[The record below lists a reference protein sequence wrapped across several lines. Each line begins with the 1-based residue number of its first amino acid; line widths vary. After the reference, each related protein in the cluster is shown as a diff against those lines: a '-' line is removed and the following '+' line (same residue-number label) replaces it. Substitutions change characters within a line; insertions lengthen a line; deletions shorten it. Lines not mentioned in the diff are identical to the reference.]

1 MDSEERVLPLFPL
14 NTVLFPGAAL
24 PLQIFEERY
33 KEMLQDCLAADSW
46 FGAVLIKEGVEVGG
60 PAVPH
65 TTGTVA
71 EIVQVS
77 DEQRGRFLISCVG
90 RQRFHIKSI
99 SDELPYLSGS
109 VELLAEEADQGVT
122 PELTAAVREAVAA
135 YLALVSGLGAAG
147 SGTSRSRQSPSHYR
161 TSPRRRCRSIRRG
174 SRLSW
179 KSRPLRRVS
188 GRRCH
193 FSTDR
198 QRSSGEGWKKGCPRD
213 SAETSDNARQPPSIP
228 SRSKTS
234 ASLATPSPISS
245 GVL

>member
-1 MDSEERVLPLFPL
+1 MNSEERVLPLFPL

-33 KEMLQDCLAADSW
+33 KQMLQDCLAADSW

-135 YLALVSGLGAAG
+135 YLALASGLGGGWVRDIPVPTEPVSLSYLAAAALQVETARKQALLEEPTA
-147 SGTSRSRQSPSHYR
+147 SSRLQSALSLLNQS
-161 TSPRRRCRSIRRG
+161 TEELRRRVEEGLSQRF
-174 SRLSW
+174 SR
-179 KSRPLRRVS
+179 
-188 GRRCH
+188 
-193 FSTDR
+193 
-198 QRSSGEGWKKGCPRD
+198 
-213 SAETSDNARQPPSIP
+213 N
-228 SRSKTS
+228 
-234 ASLATPSPISS
+234 
-245 GVL
+245 

>member
-33 KEMLQDCLAADSW
+33 KQMLQDCLAADSW

-122 PELTAAVREAVAA
+122 PELTAVVREAVAA
-135 YLALVSGLGAAG
+135 YLALASGLGGGWVRDIPVPTEPVSLSYLAAAALQVDTARKQALLEEPTA
-147 SGTSRSRQSPSHYR
+147 SSRLQSALSLLNQS
-161 TSPRRRCRSIRRG
+161 TEELRRRVEEGLSQRF
-174 SRLSW
+174 SR
-179 KSRPLRRVS
+179 
-188 GRRCH
+188 
-193 FSTDR
+193 
-198 QRSSGEGWKKGCPRD
+198 
-213 SAETSDNARQPPSIP
+213 N
-228 SRSKTS
+228 
-234 ASLATPSPISS
+234 
-245 GVL
+245 

>member
-1 MDSEERVLPLFPL
+1 MDGEERVLPLFPL

-33 KEMLQDCLAADSW
+33 KQMLQDCVAADSR

-77 DEQRGRFLISCVG
+77 DGQRGRFLISCVG
-90 RQRFHIKSI
+90 RQRFRIKSI

-122 PELTAAVREAVAA
+122 PELTAAVREAIAA
-135 YLALVSGLGAAG
+135 YLALVSGLGGGWVRDIPVPTEPVSLSYLATAALQVDTARKQALLEEPTA
-147 SGTSRSRQSPSHYR
+147 SSRLRSALSLLNRS
-161 TSPRRRCRSIRRG
+161 TEDLRRRVEEGLSQRF
-174 SRLSW
+174 SR
-179 KSRPLRRVS
+179 
-188 GRRCH
+188 
-193 FSTDR
+193 
-198 QRSSGEGWKKGCPRD
+198 
-213 SAETSDNARQPPSIP
+213 N
-228 SRSKTS
+228 
-234 ASLATPSPISS
+234 
-245 GVL
+245 

>member
-33 KEMLQDCLAADSW
+33 KQMLQDCLAADSR

-65 TTGTVA
+65 TTGTMA

-77 DEQRGRFLISCVG
+77 DGQRGRFLISCVG
-90 RQRFHIKSI
+90 RQRFRIKSI

-122 PELTAAVREAVAA
+122 PELTAAVREDVAA
-135 YLALVSGLGAAG
+135 YLALVSGLGGGWVRDVPVPTEPVSLSYLVAAALQVDTARKQALLEEPTASSRLRSALSLLNG
-147 SGTSRSRQSPSHYR
+147 STEDL
-161 TSPRRRCRSIRRG
+161 RRRVEEGLSQRF
-174 SRLSW
+174 SR
-179 KSRPLRRVS
+179 
-188 GRRCH
+188 
-193 FSTDR
+193 
-198 QRSSGEGWKKGCPRD
+198 
-213 SAETSDNARQPPSIP
+213 N
-228 SRSKTS
+228 
-234 ASLATPSPISS
+234 
-245 GVL
+245 

>member
-33 KEMLQDCLAADSW
+33 KQMLQDCLAADSR

-65 TTGTVA
+65 TTGTMA

-77 DEQRGRFLISCVG
+77 DGQRGRFLISCVG
-90 RQRFHIKSI
+90 RQRFRIKSI

-122 PELTAAVREAVAA
+122 PELTAAVREDVAA
-135 YLALVSGLGAAG
+135 YLALVSGLGGGWVRDIPVPTEPVSLSYLAAAALQVDTARKQALLEEPTA
-147 SGTSRSRQSPSHYR
+147 SSRLRSALSLLNRS
-161 TSPRRRCRSIRRG
+161 TEDLRRRVEEGLSQRF
-174 SRLSW
+174 SR
-179 KSRPLRRVS
+179 
-188 GRRCH
+188 
-193 FSTDR
+193 
-198 QRSSGEGWKKGCPRD
+198 
-213 SAETSDNARQPPSIP
+213 N
-228 SRSKTS
+228 
-234 ASLATPSPISS
+234 
-245 GVL
+245 

>member
-33 KEMLQDCLAADSW
+33 KEMLQDCLAADSR

-65 TTGTVA
+65 TTGTLA

-135 YLALVSGLGAAG
+135 YLALVSGLGGGWVRDVPVPTEPVSLSYLAAAALQVDTARKQALLEEPTASSRLRSALSLLNG
-147 SGTSRSRQSPSHYR
+147 STEEL
-161 TSPRRRCRSIRRG
+161 RRRVEEGLSQRF
-174 SRLSW
+174 SR
-179 KSRPLRRVS
+179 
-188 GRRCH
+188 
-193 FSTDR
+193 
-198 QRSSGEGWKKGCPRD
+198 
-213 SAETSDNARQPPSIP
+213 N
-228 SRSKTS
+228 
-234 ASLATPSPISS
+234 
-245 GVL
+245 

>member
-33 KEMLQDCLAADSW
+33 KEMLQDCLAADSR

-135 YLALVSGLGAAG
+135 YLALVSGLGGGWVRDVPVPTEPVSLSYLAAAALQVDTARKQALLEEPTASSRLRSALSLLNG
-147 SGTSRSRQSPSHYR
+147 STEEL
-161 TSPRRRCRSIRRG
+161 RRRVEEGLSQRF
-174 SRLSW
+174 SR
-179 KSRPLRRVS
+179 
-188 GRRCH
+188 
-193 FSTDR
+193 
-198 QRSSGEGWKKGCPRD
+198 
-213 SAETSDNARQPPSIP
+213 N
-228 SRSKTS
+228 
-234 ASLATPSPISS
+234 
-245 GVL
+245 

>member
-24 PLQIFEERY
+24 PLQIFEDRY
-33 KEMLQDCLAADSW
+33 KEMLQDCLASDSR

-65 TTGTVA
+65 TTGTMA

-77 DEQRGRFLISCVG
+77 DEQRGRFLVSCVG
-90 RQRFHIKSI
+90 RQRFRIRSI

-135 YLALVSGLGAAG
+135 YLALVSGLGGGWVRDIPVPTEPVSLSYLAAAALQVDTAQKQTLLEEATA
-147 SGTSRSRQSPSHYR
+147 SSRLRSTLSLLHQS
-161 TSPRRRCRSIRRG
+161 TEDIRRRVAEGLSQRF
-174 SRLSW
+174 SR
-179 KSRPLRRVS
+179 
-188 GRRCH
+188 
-193 FSTDR
+193 
-198 QRSSGEGWKKGCPRD
+198 
-213 SAETSDNARQPPSIP
+213 N
-228 SRSKTS
+228 
-234 ASLATPSPISS
+234 
-245 GVL
+245 

>member
-33 KEMLQDCLAADSW
+33 KQMLQDCLAADSW

-135 YLALVSGLGAAG
+135 YLALASGLGGGWVRDIPVPTEPVSLSYLAAAALQVDTARKQALLEEPTA
-147 SGTSRSRQSPSHYR
+147 SSRLQSALSLLNQS
-161 TSPRRRCRSIRRG
+161 TEELRRRVEEGLSQRF
-174 SRLSW
+174 SR
-179 KSRPLRRVS
+179 
-188 GRRCH
+188 
-193 FSTDR
+193 
-198 QRSSGEGWKKGCPRD
+198 
-213 SAETSDNARQPPSIP
+213 N
-228 SRSKTS
+228 
-234 ASLATPSPISS
+234 
-245 GVL
+245 

>member
-33 KEMLQDCLAADSW
+33 KQMLQDCLAADSR

-90 RQRFHIKSI
+90 RQRFHIRSI

-135 YLALVSGLGAAG
+135 YLALVSGLGGGWVRDVPVPTEPVSLSYLAAAALQVDTARKQALLEEPTASSRLRSALSLLNG
-147 SGTSRSRQSPSHYR
+147 STEEL
-161 TSPRRRCRSIRRG
+161 RRRVEEGLSQRF
-174 SRLSW
+174 SR
-179 KSRPLRRVS
+179 
-188 GRRCH
+188 
-193 FSTDR
+193 
-198 QRSSGEGWKKGCPRD
+198 
-213 SAETSDNARQPPSIP
+213 N
-228 SRSKTS
+228 
-234 ASLATPSPISS
+234 
-245 GVL
+245 

>member
-33 KEMLQDCLAADSW
+33 KQMLQDCLAADSR

-135 YLALVSGLGAAG
+135 YLALVSGLGGGWVRDVPVPTEPVSLSYLAAAALQVDTARKQALLEEPTASSRLRSALSLLNG
-147 SGTSRSRQSPSHYR
+147 STEEL
-161 TSPRRRCRSIRRG
+161 RRRVEEGLSQRF
-174 SRLSW
+174 SR
-179 KSRPLRRVS
+179 
-188 GRRCH
+188 
-193 FSTDR
+193 
-198 QRSSGEGWKKGCPRD
+198 
-213 SAETSDNARQPPSIP
+213 N
-228 SRSKTS
+228 
-234 ASLATPSPISS
+234 
-245 GVL
+245 

>member
-1 MDSEERVLPLFPL
+1 MDGEERVLPLFPL

-33 KEMLQDCLAADSW
+33 KQMLQDCVAADSR

-65 TTGTVA
+65 TTGTMA

-90 RQRFHIKSI
+90 RQRFRILSI

-122 PELTAAVREAVAA
+122 PELTAAVREAIAA
-135 YLALVSGLGAAG
+135 YLVLVSGLGGGWVRDIPVPTEPVSLSYLAAAALQVDTARKQALLEEPTA
-147 SGTSRSRQSPSHYR
+147 SSRLRSALSLLNRS
-161 TSPRRRCRSIRRG
+161 TEDLRRRVEEGLSQRF
-174 SRLSW
+174 SR
-179 KSRPLRRVS
+179 
-188 GRRCH
+188 
-193 FSTDR
+193 
-198 QRSSGEGWKKGCPRD
+198 
-213 SAETSDNARQPPSIP
+213 N
-228 SRSKTS
+228 
-234 ASLATPSPISS
+234 
-245 GVL
+245 

>member
-1 MDSEERVLPLFPL
+1 MDGEERVLPLFPL

-33 KEMLQDCLAADSW
+33 KQMLQDCVAADSR

-77 DEQRGRFLISCVG
+77 DGQRGRFLISCVG
-90 RQRFHIKSI
+90 RQRFRIKSI

-135 YLALVSGLGAAG
+135 YLALVSGLGGGWVRDIPVPTEPVSLSYLAAAALQVDTARKQALLEEPTA
-147 SGTSRSRQSPSHYR
+147 SARLRSALSLLNQS
-161 TSPRRRCRSIRRG
+161 TEDLRRRVEEGLSQRF
-174 SRLSW
+174 SR
-179 KSRPLRRVS
+179 
-188 GRRCH
+188 
-193 FSTDR
+193 
-198 QRSSGEGWKKGCPRD
+198 
-213 SAETSDNARQPPSIP
+213 N
-228 SRSKTS
+228 
-234 ASLATPSPISS
+234 
-245 GVL
+245 

>member
-33 KEMLQDCLAADSW
+33 KQMLQDCLAADSW

-60 PAVPH
+60 PAVPY

-122 PELTAAVREAVAA
+122 PELTAVVREAVAA
-135 YLALVSGLGAAG
+135 YLALASGLGGGWVRDIPVPTEPVSLSYLAAAALQVDTARKQALLEEPTA
-147 SGTSRSRQSPSHYR
+147 SSRLQSALSLLNQS
-161 TSPRRRCRSIRRG
+161 TEELRRRVEEGLSQRF
-174 SRLSW
+174 SR
-179 KSRPLRRVS
+179 
-188 GRRCH
+188 
-193 FSTDR
+193 
-198 QRSSGEGWKKGCPRD
+198 
-213 SAETSDNARQPPSIP
+213 N
-228 SRSKTS
+228 
-234 ASLATPSPISS
+234 
-245 GVL
+245 

>member
-1 MDSEERVLPLFPL
+1 MAPEARWLPLFPL
-14 NTVLFPGAAL
+14 NTVLFPSDAL

-33 KEMLQDCLAADSW
+33 KQMLQDCLAADSW

-122 PELTAAVREAVAA
+122 PELTAVVREAVAA
-135 YLALVSGLGAAG
+135 YLALASGLGGGWVRDIPVPTEPVSLSYLAAAALQVETARKQALLEEPTA
-147 SGTSRSRQSPSHYR
+147 SSRLQSALSLLNQS
-161 TSPRRRCRSIRRG
+161 TEELRRRVEEGLSQRF
-174 SRLSW
+174 SR
-179 KSRPLRRVS
+179 
-188 GRRCH
+188 
-193 FSTDR
+193 
-198 QRSSGEGWKKGCPRD
+198 
-213 SAETSDNARQPPSIP
+213 N
-228 SRSKTS
+228 
-234 ASLATPSPISS
+234 
-245 GVL
+245 

>member
-33 KEMLQDCLAADSW
+33 KQMLQDCLAADSR

-90 RQRFHIKSI
+90 RQRFHIRSI

-109 VELLAEEADQGVT
+109 VELLAEEADQGVA

-135 YLALVSGLGAAG
+135 YLALVSGLGGGWVRDVPVPTEPVSLSYLAAAALQVDTAQKQTLLEEPTA
-147 SGTSRSRQSPSHYR
+147 SSRLRSTLSLLHQS
-161 TSPRRRCRSIRRG
+161 TEELRRRVEEGLSQRF
-174 SRLSW
+174 SR
-179 KSRPLRRVS
+179 
-188 GRRCH
+188 
-193 FSTDR
+193 
-198 QRSSGEGWKKGCPRD
+198 
-213 SAETSDNARQPPSIP
+213 N
-228 SRSKTS
+228 
-234 ASLATPSPISS
+234 
-245 GVL
+245 

>member
-33 KEMLQDCLAADSW
+33 KQMLQDCVAADSR

-109 VELLAEEADQGVT
+109 VELLAEEADQGVN

-135 YLALVSGLGAAG
+135 YLALVSGLGGGWVRDVPVPTEPVSLSYLAAAALQVDTARKQALLEEPTA
-147 SGTSRSRQSPSHYR
+147 S
-161 TSPRRRCRSIRRG
+161 
-174 SRLSW
+174 SRLRSALSLLNGSAEEL
-179 KSRPLRRVS
+179 KRRVEEGLS
-188 GRRCH
+188 QR
-193 FSTDR
+193 FSR
-198 QRSSGEGWKKGCPRD
+198 
-213 SAETSDNARQPPSIP
+213 N
-228 SRSKTS
+228 
-234 ASLATPSPISS
+234 
-245 GVL
+245 

>member
-1 MDSEERVLPLFPL
+1 MDGEERVLPLFPL

-33 KEMLQDCLAADSW
+33 KQMLQDCLAADSR

-65 TTGTVA
+65 MTGTVA

-122 PELTAAVREAVAA
+122 PELTAAVREDVAA
-135 YLALVSGLGAAG
+135 YLALVSGLGGGWVRDIPVPTEPVSLSYLAAAALQVDTARKQALLEEPTASSRLRSALSLLNG
-147 SGTSRSRQSPSHYR
+147 STEDL
-161 TSPRRRCRSIRRG
+161 RRRVEEGLSQRF
-174 SRLSW
+174 SR
-179 KSRPLRRVS
+179 
-188 GRRCH
+188 
-193 FSTDR
+193 
-198 QRSSGEGWKKGCPRD
+198 
-213 SAETSDNARQPPSIP
+213 N
-228 SRSKTS
+228 
-234 ASLATPSPISS
+234 
-245 GVL
+245 

>member
-33 KEMLQDCLAADSW
+33 KEMLQDCLAADSR

-90 RQRFHIKSI
+90 RQRFHIRSI

-122 PELTAAVREAVAA
+122 PELTAAVREALAA
-135 YLALVSGLGAAG
+135 YLALVSGLGGGWVRDVPVPTEPVSLSYLAAAALQVDTARKQALLEEPTA
-147 SGTSRSRQSPSHYR
+147 S
-161 TSPRRRCRSIRRG
+161 
-174 SRLSW
+174 SRLRSALSLLNGSTEEL
-179 KSRPLRRVS
+179 KRRV
-188 GRRCH
+188 
-193 FSTDR
+193 
-198 QRSSGEGWKKGCPRD
+198 GEGLSQRF
-213 SAETSDNARQPPSIP
+213 
-228 SRSKTS
+228 SRN
-234 ASLATPSPISS
+234 
-245 GVL
+245 

>member
-24 PLQIFEERY
+24 PLQIFEDRY

-77 DEQRGRFLISCVG
+77 EEQRGRFLISCVG

-109 VELLAEEADQGVT
+109 VELLAEEADQGVA
-122 PELTAAVREAVAA
+122 PELTAAVREAVAD
-135 YLALVSGLGAAG
+135 YLALVSGLGGGWVRDVPVPTEPVSLSYLAAAALQVDTARKQTLLEEPTA
-147 SGTSRSRQSPSHYR
+147 SSRLRSALSLLNRS
-161 TSPRRRCRSIRRG
+161 TEDLRRRVEEGLSQRF
-174 SRLSW
+174 SR
-179 KSRPLRRVS
+179 
-188 GRRCH
+188 
-193 FSTDR
+193 
-198 QRSSGEGWKKGCPRD
+198 
-213 SAETSDNARQPPSIP
+213 N
-228 SRSKTS
+228 
-234 ASLATPSPISS
+234 
-245 GVL
+245 

>member
-24 PLQIFEERY
+24 PLQIFEDRY
-33 KEMLQDCLAADSW
+33 KEMLQDCMAADSR

-65 TTGTVA
+65 TTGTMA

-77 DEQRGRFLISCVG
+77 DEQRGRFLVSCVG

-135 YLALVSGLGAAG
+135 YLALISGLGGGWVRDIPVPTEPVSLSYLAAAALQVDTAQKQTLLEEPTA
-147 SGTSRSRQSPSHYR
+147 S
-161 TSPRRRCRSIRRG
+161 
-174 SRLSW
+174 SRLRSTLSLLHQSTEEL
-179 KSRPLRRVS
+179 KRRVEEGLS
-188 GRRCH
+188 QR
-193 FSTDR
+193 FSR
-198 QRSSGEGWKKGCPRD
+198 
-213 SAETSDNARQPPSIP
+213 N
-228 SRSKTS
+228 
-234 ASLATPSPISS
+234 
-245 GVL
+245 

>member
-90 RQRFHIKSI
+90 RQRFHIRSI

-135 YLALVSGLGAAG
+135 YLALVSGLGGGWVRDVPVPTEPVSLSYLAAAALQVDTARKQALLEEPTA
-147 SGTSRSRQSPSHYR
+147 S
-161 TSPRRRCRSIRRG
+161 
-174 SRLSW
+174 SRLRSALSLLNGSTEEL
-179 KSRPLRRVS
+179 KRRVEEGLS
-188 GRRCH
+188 QR
-193 FSTDR
+193 FSR
-198 QRSSGEGWKKGCPRD
+198 
-213 SAETSDNARQPPSIP
+213 N
-228 SRSKTS
+228 
-234 ASLATPSPISS
+234 
-245 GVL
+245 

>member
-1 MDSEERVLPLFPL
+1 MSVEERVLPLFPL

-24 PLQIFEERY
+24 PMQIFEERY
-33 KEMLQDCLAADSW
+33 KQMLQDCLAADSW

-77 DEQRGRFLISCVG
+77 EEQRGRFLISCVG
-90 RQRFHIKSI
+90 RQRFHIRSI

-135 YLALVSGLGAAG
+135 YLALVSGLGGGWVRDVPVPTEPVSLSYLAAAALQVDTARKQVLLEEPTA
-147 SGTSRSRQSPSHYR
+147 S
-161 TSPRRRCRSIRRG
+161 
-174 SRLSW
+174 SRLRSALSLLNGSTEEL
-179 KSRPLRRVS
+179 KRRVEEGLS
-188 GRRCH
+188 QR
-193 FSTDR
+193 FSR
-198 QRSSGEGWKKGCPRD
+198 
-213 SAETSDNARQPPSIP
+213 N
-228 SRSKTS
+228 
-234 ASLATPSPISS
+234 
-245 GVL
+245 

>member
-1 MDSEERVLPLFPL
+1 MRMDSEERVLPLFPL

-24 PLQIFEERY
+24 PLQIFEDRY

-135 YLALVSGLGAAG
+135 YLALVSGLGGGWVRDVPVPTEPVSLSYLAAAALQVDTARKQALLEEPTASSRLRSALSLLNG
-147 SGTSRSRQSPSHYR
+147 STEEL
-161 TSPRRRCRSIRRG
+161 RRRVEEGLSQRF
-174 SRLSW
+174 SR
-179 KSRPLRRVS
+179 
-188 GRRCH
+188 
-193 FSTDR
+193 
-198 QRSSGEGWKKGCPRD
+198 
-213 SAETSDNARQPPSIP
+213 N
-228 SRSKTS
+228 
-234 ASLATPSPISS
+234 
-245 GVL
+245 

>member
-90 RQRFHIKSI
+90 RQRFHIRSI

-122 PELTAAVREAVAA
+122 PELTAAVREALAA
-135 YLALVSGLGAAG
+135 YLALVSGLGGGWVRDVPVPTEPVSLSYLAAAALQVDTARKQALLEEPTA
-147 SGTSRSRQSPSHYR
+147 S
-161 TSPRRRCRSIRRG
+161 
-174 SRLSW
+174 SRLRSALSLLNGSTEEL
-179 KSRPLRRVS
+179 KRRVEEGLS
-188 GRRCH
+188 QR
-193 FSTDR
+193 FSR
-198 QRSSGEGWKKGCPRD
+198 
-213 SAETSDNARQPPSIP
+213 N
-228 SRSKTS
+228 
-234 ASLATPSPISS
+234 
-245 GVL
+245 